1 MMRNLLIL
9 SYCLTL
15 ARAFVPLSQPLYT
28 STGSSLSSTTTEN
41 DADSTNA
48 AASSSSSSSSSSP
61 VEDPKEA
68 VKLFGR
74 LADKYILLD
83 SSGGMCCYSA
93 CTDCEYRLPGGG
105 YRMADQSSS
114 RPKWICAYDDR
125 SFEASGKEHASKWSM
140 DLYANYDNRLAV
152 TKDEFVEGM
161 INMKYNP
168 PLGGPYLGASA
179 AKIEDTTAVELLF
192 DLLAGDKEKLTKHRF
207 GTRIKEIAGGEE
219 GLTWAGFEKQILGK
233 Q

>member
-1 MMRNLLIL
+1 MTTMLRNIFIL
-9 SYCLTL
+9 SYCLPL
-15 ARAFVPLSQPLYT
+15 AGAFMPLSPPQYASSGSAPLA
-28 STGSSLSSTTTEN
+28 STATESE
-41 DADSTNA
+41 ADSTVPA
-48 AASSSSSSSSSSP
+48 VSP
-61 VEDPKEA
+61 VSDPKEV

-93 CTDCEYRLPGGG
+93 CTDCEYRLPDGG

-125 SFEASGKEHASKWSM
+125 SFEASGKEHASKWSI
-140 DLYANYDNRLAV
+140 DLYTNYDNRLAV
-152 TKDEFVEGM
+152 TKDEFIQGM
-161 INMKYNP
+161 IEIKYNP

-179 AKIEDTTAVELLF
+179 AKIEDTTAVEYLF
-192 DLLAGDKEKLTKHRF
+192 DLLAGGKEKLTKHRF
-207 GTRIKEIAGGEE
+207 GTQIKAMADGEE
-219 GLTWAGFEKQILGK
+219 GLTWAAFEKKILGV

>member
-1 MMRNLLIL
+1 MRNLLIL

-15 ARAFVPLSQPLYT
+15 ARAFVPHSQPLYT
-28 STGSSLSSTTTEN
+28 STTSSSLASTATES
-41 DADSTNA
+41 DADST
-48 AASSSSSSSSSSP
+48 AASSVSSSSSSP
-61 VEDPKEA
+61 VEDPKEV

-125 SFEASGKEHASKWSM
+125 SFEASGKEHASKWSI
-140 DLYANYDNRLAV
+140 DLYTNYDNRLAV

-161 INMKYNP
+161 LEMKYNP

-179 AKIEDTTAVELLF
+179 AKIEDTTAVEYLF

-207 GTRIKEIAGGEE
+207 GTRIKEMAGGEE
-219 GLTWAGFEKQILGK
+219 GMTWAAFEKQILGK

>member
-1 MMRNLLIL
+1 MTTMLRNIFIL
-9 SYCLTL
+9 SYCLPL
-15 ARAFVPLSQPLYT
+15 AGAFMPLSPPQYASSGSAPLA
-28 STGSSLSSTTTEN
+28 STATESE
-41 DADSTNA
+41 ADSTVPA
-48 AASSSSSSSSSSP
+48 VSP
-61 VEDPKEA
+61 VSDPKEV

-93 CTDCEYRLPGGG
+93 CTDCEYRLPDGG

-125 SFEASGKEHASKWSM
+125 SFEASGKEHASKWSI
-140 DLYANYDNRLAV
+140 DLYTNYDNRLAV
-152 TKDEFVEGM
+152 TKDEFIQGM
-161 INMKYNP
+161 IEIKYNP

-179 AKIEDTTAVELLF
+179 AKIEDTTAVEYLF
-192 DLLAGDKEKLTKHRF
+192 DLLAGGKEKLTKHRF
-207 GTRIKEIAGGEE
+207 GTQIKAMAGGEE
-219 GLTWAGFEKQILGK
+219 GLTWAAFEKKILGV